1 MATRAVNPRNLSAI
15 ERLARGNSLHMSGG
29 SLPTACAVN
38 GRLIAILATAML
50 RITVIETSEGAAV
63 LRVEGR
69 ITGYYVEELRRACD
83 ARASLDK
90 IRLSLELADVSFA
103 DLTGIELLKDLRRRG
118 VGLVQTTPFMTEQLK
133 DGVSSDVTRVASDDI
148 PM

>member
-1 MATRAVNPRNLSAI
+1 
-15 ERLARGNSLHMSGG
+15 
-29 SLPTACAVN
+29 
-38 GRLIAILATAML
+38 LIAILATAML
-50 RITVIETSEGAAV
+50 RITVIETSESAAV

-83 ARASLDK
+83 ARTSLDK
-90 IRLSLELADVSFA
+90 IQLSLELADVSFA
-103 DLTGIELLKDLRRRG
+103 DPAGIELLKDLRRRG